1 LECTCFLHALNPD
14 MTTRSKQLIKLIIRI
29 LVTTGLLVWVFS
41 QIDIGQFGNAIKTA
55 RWQLLIA
62 VWALTVFFFWIR
74 SIKMWLILKKQDCKI
89 DIATIFKASAVTSLY
104 SMILPGL
111 LSTGAKWYILK
122 KDSGKGSKVLSSM
135 VYNQLFTIFI
145 MIVFGLAALMVTNPV
160 ILLKTDV
167 NNRWLLPLVCGIL
180 LTVIIII
187 SLLLLNSRTG
197 NKINSAIGLLLEAF
211 PLKIRQKGREI
222 LNQIAVFQTARAGF
236 HVKIALITI
245 IDTLLC
251 SFIVYLLSARAAN
264 IAAPVGVLVWI
275 CAAIFVLGRM
285 PISMANLGVR
295 EVTLV
300 GILGIYGVEKS
311 QALLMSMII
320 FSSLIFMAGI
330 GATYQISW
338 AVSSK
343 KHAKSNDEK
352 MSHM

>member
-1 LECTCFLHALNPD
+1 
-14 MTTRSKQLIKLIIRI
+14 MTTRSKQLAKFIIRI
-29 LVTTGLLVWVFS
+29 LVTTGLLVWVFR
-41 QIDIGQFGNAIKTA
+41 QIDIGQFAQAIKTA

-74 SIKMWLILKKQDCKI
+74 SIKMQLILKKQDCEI
-89 DIATIFKASAVTSLY
+89 GVHTIFKASAVTSLY
-104 SMILPGL
+104 SMILPGV

-122 KDSGKGSKVLSSM
+122 KDSGKGSNVLSSM

-145 MIVFGLAALMVTNPV
+145 MIVFGLAALIITNPI
-160 ILLKTDV
+160 ILLKEDI
-167 NNRWLLPLVCGIL
+167 NDRWLLPLVCGIL
-180 LTVIIII
+180 LTVIIVI

-197 NKINSAIGLLLEAF
+197 NKINSGIGVLLKPF
-211 PLKIRQKGREI
+211 PLKIRQKGHEI
-222 LNQIAVFQTARAGF
+222 LSQTSVFQTAGAEF
-236 HVKIALITI
+236 HLMIALITI

-264 IAAPVGVLVWI
+264 VAAPVGVLVWI
-275 CAAIFVLGRM
+275 CAAIFVMGRI

-320 FSSLIFMAGI
+320 FSSLVFMAVI
-330 GATYQISW
+330 GAIYQISW
-338 AVSSK
+338 ALSSK
-343 KHAKSNDEK
+343 KHAQFNDEK
-352 MSHM
+352 MSRM